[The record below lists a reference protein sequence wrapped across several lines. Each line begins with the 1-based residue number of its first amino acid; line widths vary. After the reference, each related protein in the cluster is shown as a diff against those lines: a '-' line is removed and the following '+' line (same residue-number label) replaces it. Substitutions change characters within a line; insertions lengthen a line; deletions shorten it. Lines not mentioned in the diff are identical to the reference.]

1 MATTTSESSTST
13 ADPRDL
19 RSIRPVIL
27 ASFIGTTIEWYD
39 FFLYGTAAAL
49 VFNRLF
55 FPNVD
60 PLIGTLSSFGTFAV
74 GFVARPFGGIVF
86 GHYGDRLGRK
96 SMLVYSLVIMGVA
109 TFLIG
114 LLPTHD
120 AIGMWAPVLLVVL
133 RCAQGIGVGG
143 EWGGAVLMAVEHS
156 PPGRRGLSGS
166 WPQMGVPAGLF
177 LSTVVFAITSTQMS
191 EEQFLAWGWRLPFLV
206 SLGLVAVGI
215 FIRLAIMETPA
226 FTSLTQSGKREER
239 PVVTALRT
247 HRRSLLLAMGMRVA
261 ENGLFYVY
269 TVFVLSY
276 GPAQLGLARNTML
289 TGVTLAALG
298 GLFAIPLYGALS
310 DRIGRRPVYL
320 FGAAFSL
327 LYALPFFLLLD
338 TRSDRRRLDGHR
350 RRRRRRP
357 QRDVRTTGR
366 LLLGTVRRER
376 PLQRRVDGVSVRVR
390 RVGRTRAVHR
400 DRAAGVEREG
410 GGRRI
415 HDDPGGDYAGVD
427 VSGRRNCTGEPIC
440 RPEGIAPDLKVGPTL
455 SGSSALPW

>member
-1 MATTTSESSTST
+1 MTTT
-13 ADPRDL
+13 ADARDL

-74 GFVARPFGGIVF
+74 GFVARPFGGMVF

-96 SMLVYSLVIMGVA
+96 AMLVYSLVIMGVA

-114 LLPTHD
+114 LLPTYD
-120 AIGMWAPVLLVVL
+120 SIGVWAPVLLVVL

-156 PPGRRGLSGS
+156 PAGRRGLSGA

-177 LSTVVFAITSTQMS
+177 LSTVVFAITSTQMTD
-191 EEQFLAWGWRLPFLV
+191 EQFLAWGWRLPFLV
-206 SLGLVAVGI
+206 SIALIAVGL
-215 FIRLAIMETPA
+215 FIRLKIMETPA
-226 FTSLTQSGKREER
+226 FTDLAQTGRREAR
-239 PVVTALRT
+239 PIVTAIRT

-276 GPAQLGLARNTML
+276 GPAELGVSRNAML

-298 GLFAIPLYGALS
+298 GLLAIPFYGALS

-320 FGAAFSL
+320 FGAGFSL
-327 LYALPFFLLLD
+327 LYALPFFMLLE
-338 TRSDRRRLDGHR
+338 TRSAGVIWLAIVIGVAVGHNAMYG
-350 RRRRRRP
+350 P
-357 QRDVRTTGR
+357 QAAYFSELFGA
-366 LLLGTVRRER
+366 
-376 PLQRRVDGVSVRVR
+376 SVRYSGASIAYQLASVASGGLAPF
-390 RVGRTRAVHR
+390 VATALLAWQGKEAV
-400 DRAAGVEREG
+400 AAYMMVLAT
-410 GGRRI
+410 I
-415 HDDPGGDYAGVD
+415 
-427 VSGRRNCTGEPIC
+427 TL
-440 RPEGIAPDLKVGPTL
+440 IATFLADETYR
-455 SGSSALPW
+455 SEM